1 MNTLLANTL
10 IATAGIIRGTLA
22 SALNYLNTLIKSG
35 TDSAMQ
41 FHKEGIAF
49 AREMGMNA
57 KEAQAYTE
65 VLTDR
70 TERLAMKYGVA
81 AEQVKEL
88 QRNISVATSRQL
100 MLNESQA
107 EGFLQLNK
115 LVGSSTVTK
124 FTEQMMNGMGGQLD
138 TVQGAV
144 SKAYATAAKSGL
156 NAQKVSEKIANN
168 LNMANKLSFRTGIEG
183 LTRMAMQAE
192 KVGLSLN
199 SVESAANAFME
210 IDDAIQA
217 SAKLN
222 MLGGQFAMLGGNP
235 LDMAYE
241 ANADPEAF
249 QKRLIGMAQGA
260 AKFDAQKGIA
270 TVDPMMMDMLRNAAK
285 AMNLNPDELVGSAK
299 KQASNA
305 YKESNISS
313 SIMNGLTKEQQDFL
327 INKSNVANGK
337 VMFTTIGGKE
347 VDLSS
352 GGTIDKAVLEEMM
365 KYQGMSDRDIMEE
378 NARSLSSI
386 NEILTGIKE
395 SIKAMFAKFVEGLF
409 PKMQGDLKQFGA
421 WAKNK
426 LEPLAKNVGE
436 SVRSAY
442 DWLKEHK
449 EPIKSLIS
457 HVIGF
462 LKFATEHWKILL
474 SVLAAKKLFGM
485 ANNLGIGKGLGGKA
499 ARGAAK
505 GIGNLF
511 TKGKNLVTSRGFWD
525 VLLGRQHKNT
535 AGRWVNSKGR
545 FISNKLANIGKF
557 AKVGGAMAGVGLA
570 AFQGIGAWN
579 ARAEEA
585 ERIRNSNMSDVDKA
599 KALEQNRIDRN
610 SEVGGAVGQG
620 VGSILGTIFFGP
632 LGGMIGGAVGKFA
645 GEFIGKYWDPI
656 FDGLKS
662 FGKTVLNGVKWL
674 VDNNPI
680 SWMVRGIG
688 ELFGKDWSP
697 TKLIGD
703 MFSGSEKH
711 AEGGVIGGNSYSGDK
726 VPILANS
733 GEAVITPQQ
742 FNAVFG
748 ETNNKNFYNSTWNNR
763 NVSSTIM
770 PQNTSTTTNLTN
782 NSNVWN
788 NSSALSTVMPQ
799 STTNSANSNVWN
811 NSSAL
816 STVMPQNTST
826 TTNLTKN
833 STLNN
838 SSVLSTVMPQSTTN
852 SANSNV
858 WNNSSVLS
866 TVMPQSTDIIKPKN
880 SLGEAEYIYKPNRTE
895 ISNIN
900 GNTVTVKDFNIN
912 INGTLKLDAGTYSKS
927 INGRDLLNDYAFMTQ
942 IKNMIRESINRDI
955 NGGMLSNDLAT
966 VNGYPAQT
974 SMYGKIKH

>member
-1 MNTLLANTL
+1 MNKLLAQTL

-22 SALNYLNTLIKSG
+22 SAFSYLNTLIKSG
-35 TDSAMQ
+35 TNSAMQ
-41 FHKEGIAF
+41 FHQEGIAF

-70 TERLAMKYGVA
+70 TEKLAMKYGVA

-88 QRNISVATSRQL
+88 QRNISIATSRQL

-168 LNMANKLSFRTGIEG
+168 LSMANKLSFRTGIEG

-305 YKESNISS
+305 YKERNISS

-337 VMFTTIGGKE
+337 VMFTTTGGKE

-386 NEILTGIKE
+386 NEILTGIKN
-395 SIKAMFAKFVEGLF
+395 SIMAMFGKFIEGMF
-409 PKMQGDLKQFGA
+409 PTFQGDLKKFGEA
-421 WAKNK
+421 AKAK
-426 LEPLAKNVGE
+426 LLPLAQEFGKSAKEIYNWIKNNRDTLKTIASGIVKV
-436 SVRSAY
+436 SK
-442 DWLKEHK
+442 WLIENW
-449 EPIKSLIS
+449 PVTLGAI
-457 HVIGF
+457 IGS
-462 LKFATEHWKILL
+462 KIL
-474 SVLAAKKLFGM
+474 SIGNTLFG
-485 ANNLGIGKGLGGKA
+485 GTKGLGGKA
-499 ARGAAK
+499 ASGAAN
-505 GIGNLF
+505 GIGRG
-511 TKGKNLVTSRGFWD
+511 GKWLWNAGKDSFDALRIGYQDSRMG
-525 VLLGRQHKNT
+525 G
-535 AGRWVNSKGR
+535 SGR
-545 FISNKLANIGKF
+545 FASMLKAPFSGFKWLSSGQKLAN
-557 AKVGGAMAGVGLA
+557 VGGAALGLGLSA
-570 AFQGIGAWN
+570 YQGFSAQGKYN
-579 ARAEEA
+579 D
-585 ERIRNSNMSDVDKA
+585 RINEINNSNMSQADKT
-599 KALEQNRIDRN
+599 KALEQARIDRN

-620 VGSILGTIFFGP
+620 VGTVLGTFFFGP

-656 FDGLKS
+656 LDGLKS

-703 MFSGSEKH
+703 MFSSSEKH

-748 ETNNKNFYNSTWNNR
+748 ETP
-763 NVSSTIM
+763 V
-770 PQNTSTTTNLTN
+770 
-782 NSNVWN
+782 
-788 NSSALSTVMPQ
+788 
-799 STTNSANSNVWN
+799 
-811 NSSAL
+811 
-816 STVMPQNTST
+816 
-826 TTNLTKN
+826 
-833 STLNN
+833 
-838 SSVLSTVMPQSTTN
+838 
-852 SANSNV
+852 
-858 WNNSSVLS
+858 
-866 TVMPQSTDIIKPKN
+866 KPKN

-895 ISNIN
+895 TSNVN

-912 INGTLKLDAGTYSKS
+912 INGTLRLEAGNYSKS
-927 INGRDLLNDYAFMTQ
+927 LNGRDLLNDYAFMTQ

-955 NGGMLSNDLAT
+955 NGGMLNNDLAT
-966 VNGYPAQT
+966 VNGYPSQT

>member
-1 MNTLLANTL
+1 MNKLLAQTL

-22 SALNYLNTLIKSG
+22 SAFSYLNTLIKSG
-35 TDSAMQ
+35 TDGAMQ
-41 FHKEGIAF
+41 FHQEGIAF

-70 TERLAMKYGVA
+70 TEKLAMKYGVA

-88 QRNISVATSRQL
+88 QRNISIATSRQL

-305 YKESNISS
+305 FKERNISS

-337 VMFTTIGGKE
+337 VMFTTTGGKE

-378 NARSLSSI
+378 NARSLTSI
-386 NEILTGIKE
+386 NEILTGIKN
-395 SIKAMFAKFVEGLF
+395 SIIAMFGKFIEGMF
-409 PKMQGDLKQFGA
+409 PTFQGDLKKFGEVAKAKLLPVAQEFGKSAKEIYNWIKNNRDTLKTIASGIVKVSKWLIENWPVTLGAIIGSKILSIGNTLFGGKLGTKAASGAANAATNIFGKMHKGSAHEIFTNMYKSTGRLRNQNWWSQTKAGAKAA
-421 WAKNK
+421 WKGTSK
-426 LEPLAKNVGE
+426 LAKGT
-436 SVRSAY
+436 A
-442 DWLKEHK
+442 
-449 EPIKSLIS
+449 
-457 HVIGF
+457 
-462 LKFATEHWKILL
+462 
-474 SVLAAKKLFGM
+474 
-485 ANNLGIGKGLGGKA
+485 
-499 ARGAAK
+499 
-505 GIGNLF
+505 
-511 TKGKNLVTSRGFWD
+511 
-525 VLLGRQHKNT
+525 LLG
-535 AGRWVNSKGR
+535 
-545 FISNKLANIGKF
+545 
-557 AKVGGAMAGVGLA
+557 VGASIME
-570 AFQGIGAWN
+570 GIGAQGKYN
-579 ARAEEA
+579 D
-585 ERIRNSNMSDVDKA
+585 RIDEINNSNMSQAEKT
-599 KALEQNRIDRN
+599 KALEQARIDRN

-620 VGSILGTIFFGP
+620 VGTVLGTFFFGP

-656 FDGLKS
+656 WNGIKNIVKTLGNAIGGALK
-662 FGKTVLNGVKWL
+662 FII
-674 VDNNPI
+674 DNNPI
-680 SWMVRGIG
+680 AWMAEGIG
-688 ELFGKDWSP
+688 KLFGKDWSP

-703 MFSGSEKH
+703 VFSGSEKH

-748 ETNNKNFYNSTWNNR
+748 ETP
-763 NVSSTIM
+763 V
-770 PQNTSTTTNLTN
+770 
-782 NSNVWN
+782 
-788 NSSALSTVMPQ
+788 
-799 STTNSANSNVWN
+799 
-811 NSSAL
+811 
-816 STVMPQNTST
+816 
-826 TTNLTKN
+826 
-833 STLNN
+833 
-838 SSVLSTVMPQSTTN
+838 
-852 SANSNV
+852 
-858 WNNSSVLS
+858 
-866 TVMPQSTDIIKPKN
+866 KPKN

-895 ISNIN
+895 TSNVN

-912 INGTLKLDAGTYSKS
+912 INGTLRLEAGNYSKS
-927 INGRDLLNDYAFMTQ
+927 VNGRDLLNDYQFMTQ

-955 NGGMLSNDLAT
+955 NGGMLNNDLAT

>member
-1 MNTLLANTL
+1 MNKLLAQTL

-22 SALNYLNTLIKSG
+22 SAFSYLNTLIKSG

-41 FHKEGIAF
+41 FHQEGIAF

-70 TERLAMKYGVA
+70 TEKLAMKYGVA

-88 QRNISVATSRQL
+88 QRNISIATSRQL

-305 YKESNISS
+305 YKESHINF
-313 SIMNGLTKEQQDFL
+313 GAYGDLTQEQKDFL

-337 VMFTTIGGKE
+337 VMFTTSSGKE
-347 VDLSS
+347 VDL
-352 GGTIDKAVLEEMM
+352 GKGEKGLDQEVIKEMM

-378 NARSLSSI
+378 NARSLTSI
-386 NEILTGIKE
+386 NEILTGIKN
-395 SIKAMFAKFVEGLF
+395 SIMAMFGRFIEGMF
-409 PKMQGDLKQFGA
+409 PELQGDLKKFGELA
-421 WAKNK
+421 KGKLLPIAEDIGEGARGVYEWFKQNKDLIKSVGNGIIGVIKGITSLLVPVINFAKDWPKTSAAIIAAIWGARKFSKLGVKNNSASAAAKSGSSGMGWNKAKNAAK
-426 LEPLAKNVGE
+426 SSKRMSLANGSSKWKAASNATKNLTKNVKWLGRGFKGVAGIGTALSAFEIGSAIYDAHSKKNEIDENKTLTKAQKQREKDKVTKEEYKNVGE
-436 SVRSAY
+436 ASGALAGGIGGAKAGAIIGSMIA
-442 DWLKEHK
+442 
-449 EPIKSLIS
+449 PGIGT
-457 HVIGF
+457 VIGG
-462 LKFATEHWKILL
+462 LL
-474 SVLAAKKLFGM
+474 GGVAG
-485 ANNLGIGKGLGGKA
+485 GIGGAWLGNKA
-499 ARGAAK
+499 
-505 GIGNLF
+505 
-511 TKGKNLVTSRGFWD
+511 
-525 VLLGRQHKNT
+525 
-535 AGRWVNSKGR
+535 
-545 FISNKLANIGKF
+545 
-557 AKVGGAMAGVGLA
+557 GGAVAP
-570 AFQGIGAWN
+570 
-579 ARAEEA
+579 
-585 ERIRNSNMSDVDKA
+585 SSDSSLNKTNFD
-599 KALEQNRIDRN
+599 D
-610 SEVGGAVGQG
+610 GGAVGGAKGKPYQ
-620 VGSILGTIFFGP
+620 VTVH
-632 LGGMIGGAVGKFA
+632 GG
-645 GEFIGKYWDPI
+645 
-656 FDGLKS
+656 
-662 FGKTVLNGVKWL
+662 
-674 VDNNPI
+674 
-680 SWMVRGIG
+680 
-688 ELFGKDWSP
+688 
-697 TKLIGD
+697 
-703 MFSGSEKH
+703 
-711 AEGGVIGGNSYSGDK
+711 EG
-726 VPILANS
+726 
-733 GEAVITPQQ
+733 VITPQQ
-742 FNAVFG
+742 FNSVFG
-748 ETNNKNFYNSTWNNR
+748 ETP
-763 NVSSTIM
+763 V
-770 PQNTSTTTNLTN
+770 
-782 NSNVWN
+782 
-788 NSSALSTVMPQ
+788 
-799 STTNSANSNVWN
+799 
-811 NSSAL
+811 
-816 STVMPQNTST
+816 
-826 TTNLTKN
+826 
-833 STLNN
+833 
-838 SSVLSTVMPQSTTN
+838 
-852 SANSNV
+852 
-858 WNNSSVLS
+858 
-866 TVMPQSTDIIKPKN
+866 KPKN
-880 SLGEAEYIYKPNRTE
+880 SLGEAEYIYKPNKTE
-895 ISNIN
+895 TSNVN
-900 GNTVTVKDFNIN
+900 GNTITVKDFNIN
-912 INGTLKLDAGTYSKS
+912 INGTLKLDAGSYSKS

>member
-1 MNTLLANTL
+1 MNKLLAQTL

-22 SALNYLNTLIKSG
+22 SAFNYLNTLIKSG
-35 TDSAMQ
+35 TDGAIQ
-41 FHKEGIAF
+41 FHQEGIAF

-70 TERLAMKYGVA
+70 TEKLAMKYGVA

-88 QRNISVATSRQL
+88 QRNISIATSRQL

-168 LNMANKLSFRTGIEG
+168 LSMANKLSFRTGIEG

-305 YKESNISS
+305 YKESHINF
-313 SIMNGLTKEQQDFL
+313 GAYGDLTQEQKDFL

-337 VMFTTIGGKE
+337 VMFTTSSGKE
-347 VDLSS
+347 VDL
-352 GGTIDKAVLEEMM
+352 GKGEKGLDQEVIKEMM

-378 NARSLSSI
+378 NARSLTSI
-386 NEILTGIKE
+386 NEILTGIKN
-395 SIKAMFAKFVEGLF
+395 SIMAMFGKFIEGMF
-409 PKMQGDLKQFGA
+409 PRFQGDLKKFGEE
-421 WAKNK
+421 AKAK
-426 LEPLAKNVGE
+426 LLPLAQEFGKSAKEIYNWIKNNRDTLKTIASGIVKV
-436 SVRSAY
+436 SK
-442 DWLKEHK
+442 WLIENW
-449 EPIKSLIS
+449 PVTLGAI
-457 HVIGF
+457 IGS
-462 LKFATEHWKILL
+462 KIL
-474 SVLAAKKLFGM
+474 SIGNTLFG
-485 ANNLGIGKGLGGKA
+485 GTKGLGGKA
-499 ARGAAK
+499 ASGAANGIGRGSKWLGRSIWDASKGMFLNNRAAYSMNRGSSGRVMSAIKAPFQSFGALSRGAKA
-505 GIGNLF
+505 L
-511 TKGKNLVTSRGFWD
+511 TL
-525 VLLGRQHKNT
+525 
-535 AGRWVNSKGR
+535 
-545 FISNKLANIGKF
+545 
-557 AKVGGAMAGVGLA
+557 GGAGLGV
-570 AFQGIGAWN
+570 GIGAYN
-579 ARAEEA
+579 AITAD
-585 ERIRNSNMSDVDKA
+585 NNVDRGA
-599 KALEQNRIDRN
+599 GIGTAVGTALGAV
-610 SEVGGAVGQG
+610 VGGPIGAA
-620 VGSILGTIFFGP
+620 
-632 LGGMIGGAVGKFA
+632 IGGFLGDFAGKFV
-645 GEFIGKYWDPI
+645 GEHWGEITDTISKGWDVVVDGATSAWRWFSDGAKSVWEIGKSAFGVI
-656 FDGLKS
+656 FN
-662 FGKTVLNGVKWL
+662 FGKWL
-674 VDNNPI
+674 LDNNPI
-680 SWMVRGIG
+680 AWIAEGVGK
-688 ELFGKDWSP
+688 LFGKDWSP
-697 TKLIGD
+697 TKIIGD
-703 MFSGSEKH
+703 FFGGSEKH
-711 AEGGVIGGNSYSGDK
+711 AKGGVIGGNSYSGDK

-748 ETNNKNFYNSTWNNR
+748 ETP
-763 NVSSTIM
+763 V
-770 PQNTSTTTNLTN
+770 
-782 NSNVWN
+782 
-788 NSSALSTVMPQ
+788 
-799 STTNSANSNVWN
+799 
-811 NSSAL
+811 
-816 STVMPQNTST
+816 
-826 TTNLTKN
+826 
-833 STLNN
+833 
-838 SSVLSTVMPQSTTN
+838 
-852 SANSNV
+852 
-858 WNNSSVLS
+858 
-866 TVMPQSTDIIKPKN
+866 KPKN

-895 ISNIN
+895 TSNVN

-912 INGTLKLDAGTYSKS
+912 INGTLRLEAGNYSKS
-927 INGRDLLNDYAFMTQ
+927 LNGRDLLNDYAFMTQ

-955 NGGMLSNDLAT
+955 NGGMLNNDLAT
-966 VNGYPAQT
+966 VNGYPSQT

>member
-22 SALNYLNTLIKSG
+22 SAFNYLNTLIKSG
-35 TDSAMQ
+35 TQGAMQ
-41 FHKEGIAF
+41 FHQEGIAF

-124 FTEQMMNGMGGQLD
+124 FTEEMMNGMGGQLD
-138 TVQGAV
+138 SVQGAV
-144 SKAYATAAKSGL
+144 SKAYASAAKSGL

-183 LTRMAMQAE
+183 LTRMAIQAE

-210 IDDAIQA
+210 IDDAIEA
-217 SAKLN
+217 SARLN
-222 MLGGQFAMLGGNP
+222 MLGGQFGMFGGNP

-241 ANADPEAF
+241 ANADPEALMERIT
-249 QKRLIGMAQGA
+249 KMAQGA
-260 AKFDAQKGIA
+260 AKFDAQKGYA
-270 TVDPMMMDMLRNAAK
+270 TVDPVMMDMLRNAAK
-285 AMNLNPDELVGSAK
+285 AMGMSPDELVGSAK
-299 KQASNA
+299 KQASNV
-305 YKESNISS
+305 YKESNI
-313 SIMNGLTKEQQDFL
+313 NFGAFGNLTKEQRDFL
-327 INKSNVANGK
+327 INKSDVAKGGNVK
-337 VMFTTIGGKE
+337 FTTTDNKV
-347 VDLSS
+347 VDLSNPS
-352 GGTIDKAVLEEMM
+352 NVNQEDFKKVLDEMM
-365 KYQGMSDRDIMEE
+365 KYEGMSDHDIMAE

-436 SVRSAY
+436 SVRGAY

-485 ANNLGIGKGLGGKA
+485 ANSLGIGKGFGGKA
-499 ARGAAK
+499 ANAAANGTTSFLNWLDK
-505 GIGNLF
+505 KLFKSSGIGISGNMKAAYSLNR
-511 TKGKNLVTSRGFWD
+511 GSGNNWLTSSIKSPFQAFGA
-525 VLLGRQHKNT
+525 L
-535 AGRWVNSKGR
+535 SKGQ
-545 FISNKLANIGKF
+545 KWLT
-557 AKVGGAMAGVGLA
+557 GGAGVAGVGLA
-570 AFQGIGAWN
+570 TIQGFGAQGKYN
-579 ARAEEA
+579 DRVDE
-585 ERIRNSNMSDVDKA
+585 INNSNMSQADKT
-599 KALEQNRIDRN
+599 KALEQARIDRN
-610 SEVGGAVGQG
+610 SEVGGAVGAG
-620 VGSILGTIFFGP
+620 VGTVLGTFFFGP
-632 LGGMIGGAVGKFA
+632 LGAMIGGAVGQFV

-656 FDGLKS
+656 MNGLGKFFKGIGSAISSGFGWVIEKIKGIFSFDWAKNA
-662 FGKTVLNGVKWL
+662 LNGFTS
-674 VDNNPI
+674 I
-680 SWMVRGIG
+680 
-688 ELFGKDWSP
+688 
-697 TKLIGD
+697 
-703 MFSGSEKH
+703 FSSSEKH
-711 AEGGVIGGNSYSGDK
+711 AKGGVIGGNSYSGDK

-748 ETNNKNFYNSTWNNR
+748 D
-763 NVSSTIM
+763 
-770 PQNTSTTTNLTN
+770 
-782 NSNVWN
+782 
-788 NSSALSTVMPQ
+788 TV
-799 STTNSANSNVWN
+799 V
-811 NSSAL
+811 
-816 STVMPQNTST
+816 
-826 TTNLTKN
+826 
-833 STLNN
+833 
-838 SSVLSTVMPQSTTN
+838 
-852 SANSNV
+852 
-858 WNNSSVLS
+858 
-866 TVMPQSTDIIKPKN
+866 KPKP
-880 SLGEAEYIYKPNRTE
+880 LGENPEYIYKPNRSET
-895 ISNIN
+895 SNVN
-900 GNTVTVKDFNIN
+900 GNTITVKDFNIN
-912 INGTLKLDAGTYSKS
+912 ISGTLRLDAGNYSKS
-927 INGRDLLNDYAFMTQ
+927 IDGRELLNDYAFMTQ
-942 IKNMIRESINRDI
+942 IKNMIKESINRDI
-955 NGGMLSNDLAT
+955 NGGKYLSDLAT
-966 VNGYPAQT
+966 MANFPAQT
-974 SMYGKIKH
+974 GVYGKG

>member
-10 IATAGIIRGTLA
+10 IAAAGIIRGTLA
-22 SALNYLNTLIKSG
+22 SAFNYLNTLIKSG
-35 TDSAMQ
+35 TNSAMQ
-41 FHKEGIAF
+41 FHQEGIAF

-88 QRNISVATSRQL
+88 QRNISIATSRQL

-168 LNMANKLSFRTGIEG
+168 LSMANKLSFRTGIEG

-260 AKFDAQKGIA
+260 AKFDAKKGIA

-285 AMNLNPDELVGSAK
+285 AMNLNPEELVGSAK

-305 YKESNISS
+305 YKESHINFGAYG
-313 SIMNGLTKEQQDFL
+313 NLTQEQKDFL

-337 VMFTTIGGKE
+337 VMFTTSSGKE
-347 VDLSS
+347 VDL
-352 GGTIDKAVLEEMM
+352 GKGEKGLDQELIKEMM

-386 NEILTGIKE
+386 NEILTGIKN
-395 SIKAMFAKFVEGLF
+395 SVTAMFAKFITGMF
-409 PKMQGDLKQFGA
+409 PQLQGDLKKFGDK
-421 WAKNK
+421 AKAKLLPMAEEFGKSAREIYNWIKNNK
-426 LEPLAKNVGE
+426 DIFKTIGNGIAKISKWLIEYWPVTLGVIIGKKALEMFN
-436 SVRSAY
+436 S
-442 DWLKEHK
+442 
-449 EPIKSLIS
+449 
-457 HVIGF
+457 
-462 LKFATEHWKILL
+462 
-474 SVLAAKKLFGM
+474 
-485 ANNLGIGKGLGGKA
+485 LGIGKGVGGKVA
-499 ARGAAK
+499 NSAAK
-505 GIGNLF
+505 GIGRG
-511 TKGKNLVTSRGFWD
+511 GKWLWNAGKDSFDALRIGYQDSRMG
-525 VLLGRQHKNT
+525 G
-535 AGRWVNSKGR
+535 SGR
-545 FISNKLANIGKF
+545 FVSMLKAPFSGFKWLSSGQKLAN
-557 AKVGGAMAGVGLA
+557 VGGAALGLGLSA
-570 AFQGIGAWN
+570 YQGFSAQGKYNNTVNEIN
-579 ARAEEA
+579 
-585 ERIRNSNMSDVDKA
+585 NSNMSDAEKA
-599 KALEQNRIDRN
+599 KALENARIDRN

-620 VGSILGTIFFGP
+620 VGSVLGTFFFGP

-656 FDGLKS
+656 WDGIKNIV
-662 FGKTVLNGVKWL
+662 KTLGNAIWGGIKFL

-680 SWMVRGIG
+680 SWMVEGIG
-688 ELFGKDWSP
+688 KLFGKDWSP
-697 TKLIGD
+697 TKIIGD
-703 MFSGSEKH
+703 LFSSGEKH
-711 AEGGVIGGNSYSGDK
+711 SKGGVIGGNSRSGDR
-726 VPILANS
+726 VPVLANS

-748 ETNNKNFYNSTWNNR
+748 ETPVR
-763 NVSSTIM
+763 
-770 PQNTSTTTNLTN
+770 
-782 NSNVWN
+782 
-788 NSSALSTVMPQ
+788 
-799 STTNSANSNVWN
+799 
-811 NSSAL
+811 
-816 STVMPQNTST
+816 
-826 TTNLTKN
+826 
-833 STLNN
+833 
-838 SSVLSTVMPQSTTN
+838 
-852 SANSNV
+852 
-858 WNNSSVLS
+858 
-866 TVMPQSTDIIKPKN
+866 PKD
-880 SLGEAEYIYKPNRTE
+880 SLGEKEYIYKPTRSET
-895 ISNIN
+895 SNIN
-900 GNTVTVKDFNIN
+900 GNTITVKDFNIN
-912 INGTLKLDAGTYSKS
+912 LSGTVKLDAGNYSKS
-927 INGRDLLNDYAFMTQ
+927 INGRELLNDYEFMTE
-942 IKNMIRESINRDI
+942 IKNMIKQSINQGI
-955 NGGMLSNDLAT
+955 NGGRFLNDVAT
-966 VNGYPAQT
+966 VAGFPSQT
-974 SMYGKIKH
+974 SMYGKKV

>member
-1 MNTLLANTL
+1 MNKLLAQTL

-22 SALNYLNTLIKSG
+22 SAFSYLNTLIKSG

-41 FHKEGIAF
+41 FHQEGIAF

-70 TERLAMKYGVA
+70 TEKLAMKYGVA

-88 QRNISVATSRQL
+88 QRNISIATSRQL

-305 YKESNISS
+305 YKESNI
-313 SIMNGLTKEQQDFL
+313 NFGAFGNLTKEQRDFL
-327 INKSNVANGK
+327 INKSDVAKGGNVK
-337 VMFTTIGGKE
+337 FTTTDNKV
-347 VDLSS
+347 VDLSNPS
-352 GGTIDKAVLEEMM
+352 NVNQEDFKKVLDEMM
-365 KYQGMSDRDIMEE
+365 KYEGMSDRDIMEE

-395 SIKAMFAKFVEGLF
+395 SIKAMFGKFIEGMF
-409 PKMQGDLKQFGA
+409 PEMQGDLKKFGEV
-421 WAKNK
+421 AKAKLLPVAQEFGKSAREIYNWIKGNK
-426 LEPLAKNVGE
+426 DTLKTIADGVTTVMKWMIKYWPL
-436 SVRSAY
+436 
-442 DWLKEHK
+442 
-449 EPIKSLIS
+449 
-457 HVIGF
+457 
-462 LKFATEHWKILL
+462 T
-474 SVLAAKKLFGM
+474 LAALLGKKVLGM
-485 ANNLGIGKGLGGKA
+485 ANSIGIGKGLGGKA

-525 VLLGRQHKNT
+525 VLLGRQHKN
-535 AGRWVNSKGR
+535 AASRWVNSKGR
-545 FISNKLANIGKF
+545 FISNKLANVGKF
-557 AKVGGAMAGVGLA
+557 AKVGGAMTGAGLA
-570 AFQGIGAWN
+570 AFEGIGAWN

-620 VGSILGTIFFGP
+620 VGAVLGTFFFGP
-632 LGGMIGGAVGKFA
+632 LGAMIGGAVGQFA

-656 FDGLKS
+656 MNGL
-662 FGKTVLNGVKWL
+662 GKFF
-674 VDNNPI
+674 
-680 SWMVRGIG
+680 SGIG
-688 ELFGKDWSP
+688 DAISNGFKWAIDTAKSIFSFDWVKNAWNGFTS
-697 TKLIGD
+697 I
-703 MFSGSEKH
+703 FSSGEKH
-711 AEGGVIGGNSYSGDK
+711 AKGGVIGGNSYSGDK

-742 FNAVFG
+742 FNSVFG
-748 ETNNKNFYNSTWNNR
+748 ETNNKNFFGGNSSINTNS
-763 NVSSTIM
+763 VS
-770 PQNTSTTTNLTN
+770 PQNTNISNLF
-782 NSNVWN
+782 NSN
-788 NSSALSTVMPQ
+788 A
-799 STTNSANSNVWN
+799 
-811 NSSAL
+811 
-816 STVMPQNTST
+816 
-826 TTNLTKN
+826 
-833 STLNN
+833 
-838 SSVLSTVMPQSTTN
+838 
-852 SANSNV
+852 

-866 TVMPQSTDIIKPKN
+866 TIMPQNTNIVKPKN
-880 SLGEAEYIYKPNRTE
+880 SLGEVEYIYKPNKTE
-895 ISNIN
+895 TSTVN
-900 GNTVTVKDFNIN
+900 GNTITVKDFNIN
-912 INGTLKLDAGTYSKS
+912 ISGTLKLDAGSYSKS
-927 INGRDLLNDYAFMTQ
+927 IDGRELLNDYAFMTQ

-955 NGGMLSNDLAT
+955 NGGMLNNDLAT
-966 VNGYPAQT
+966 VNGYPSQT